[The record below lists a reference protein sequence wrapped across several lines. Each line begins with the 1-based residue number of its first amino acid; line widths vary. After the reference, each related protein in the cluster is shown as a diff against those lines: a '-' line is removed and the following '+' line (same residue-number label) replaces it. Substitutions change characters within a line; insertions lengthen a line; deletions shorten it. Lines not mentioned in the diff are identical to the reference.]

1 MLAKGNG
8 NLENCINNLVHIFR
22 GEVPFERAMGL
33 NRAYIGKVSGIEF
46 AKMTVDTKR
55 MLKAYEPRADI
66 DNIKVKT
73 LLAGDY
79 QMEVVL
85 KGDE

>member
-8 NLENCINNLVHIFR
+8 NVENCINNLVHIFR

-33 NRAYIGKVSGIEF
+33 NRAYIGKSSGIEF

-55 MLKAYEPRADI
+55 MLKAYEPRAEI

-73 LLAGDY
+73 ILAGDY
-79 QMEVVL
+79 RMEIAL
-85 KGDE
+85 KGAE

>member
-8 NLENCINNLVHIFR
+8 NMENCINNLVHISR
-22 GEVPFERAMGL
+22 GKVPVERAMGW

>member
-8 NLENCINNLVHIFR
+8 NVENCVNNLVHIFR

-33 NRAYIGKVSGIEF
+33 NRAYIGKTAGIEF

-66 DNIKVKT
+66 DSLSVKT
-73 LLAGDY
+73 ILAGDY
-79 QMEVVL
+79 QLEIGL
-85 KGDE
+85 KEAE

>member
-8 NLENCINNLVHIFR
+8 NVENCINNLVHIFS

-33 NRAYIGKVSGIEF
+33 NRAYIGKASGKKKK
-46 AKMTVDTKR
+46 KMTVDTKR

-85 KGDE
+85 KGAE

>member
-8 NLENCINNLVHIFR
+8 NMENCINNLVHIFR

-33 NRAYIGKVSGIEF
+33 NRAYIGKVGIEF

>member
-8 NLENCINNLVHIFR
+8 NVENCINNLVHIFR

-33 NRAYIGKVSGIEF
+33 NRAYIGKTSGIEF
-46 AKMTVDTKR
+46 AIMTVDTKR
-55 MLKAYEPRADI
+55 MLEAYEPRAEI

-79 QMEVVL
+79 QMEVTL
-85 KGDE
+85 KGAE